1 MSHNQ
6 AVGASHDE
14 PKIEGLQPGAK
25 LLRGQY
31 EILRYLSN
39 GGFGITYL
47 ARDSLERDVVIK
59 ECFPGALCR
68 RNGDLVEPG
77 DPAHKEDL
85 RAIIDL
91 FIQEAR
97 NHARLVHPNIVDVHQ
112 VFEDNNTAYIA
123 MDLIRGCDLLDYV
136 ENPENDA
143 GPDFIVQVTEK
154 MLSAVSF
161 IHQSGMLHRDIS
173 PDNIL
178 IDENGDPVLIDFGAA
193 REQAANKS
201 AALLTLRVIKDG
213 YSPHEFYVR
222 GADQGPSSDLYV
234 LAATLYHAIS
244 GERPIDGQSRLNAFN
259 NGQDDPYTPLTG
271 RFPGY
276 PDGFLEA
283 IDKAM
288 EVHTTDRLQSALDW
302 LRMFRGPG
310 VMFDTFA
317 YRPVSVIV
325 AMDREDEEAEK
336 ARIKAES
343 ENAEAVVTALLAG
356 NADIALGGEAKQDD
370 ELEQLSGKDETP
382 VAVDTVVQSG
392 SSGSGKL
399 VTGIILIAIALAAGG
414 YFVMSQNGAGTGSER
429 AVESVQPA
437 AQVAETDA
445 LAEPPVSDQ
454 ETSTTPTTDPISE
467 QPVEQALVETAEP
480 AATEAATAD
489 PEAASPALQATEATV
504 APESASAEPQPESAA
519 ETSEPQVTT
528 DAQIADVAADAP
540 VADIATDTQAA
551 DAGSGNAPDS
561 ATTAEEQAS
570 DDVAGTTQPPVAP
583 TATPVE
589 QQVAFAHWDVEIP
602 FETARRRASTGNL
615 ISVTGVDPD
624 SDLSVI
630 GDWIEKGTS
639 IFTLNG
645 EPVRSDA
652 SLGAQVLDN
661 FNLDPD
667 GYVRVAARYRSLGE
681 TRAQNGLLALP
692 AVRSVGLANGYGFS
706 VAGAGND
713 TWQTVV
719 TAVPADSADGLQMG
733 DVVLREAQSGLDL
746 NGSESLDAV
755 MAGLVAD
762 SQPQARFDVLRNG
775 AEVAVTMQLAQ
786 E

>member
-6 AVGASHDE
+6 AVGATHDE

-68 RNGDLVEPG
+68 RNGDLVEPN
-77 DPAHKEDL
+77 DPSFKDDL
-85 RAIIDL
+85 RSIIDL

-112 VFEDNNTAYIA
+112 VFEDNDTAYIA

-136 ENPENDA
+136 ENPENDG

-259 NGQDDPYTPLTG
+259 IGQDDPYTPLTG
-271 RFPGY
+271 RFEGY

-288 EVHTTDRLQSALDW
+288 EVHATDRLQSALDW

-325 AMDREDEEAEK
+325 GMDRKDKEEEK

-356 NADIALGGEAKQDD
+356 NSDIVLGNEDK
-370 ELEQLSGKDETP
+370 KDVDLTKISKKEETP

-392 SSGSGKL
+392 SGGSGKL
-399 VTGIILIAIALAAGG
+399 IAGAAVVAVALAAGG
-414 YFVMSQNGAGTGSER
+414 FFVMSGDKTEDQAETPV
-429 AVESVQPA
+429 AQPA
-437 AQVAETDA
+437 ADIQSAETEA
-445 LAEPPVSDQ
+445 PV
-454 ETSTTPTTDPISE
+454 TDPSVTEATDPEPEVAIAPE
-467 QPVEQALVETAEP
+467 PKPEEPVEQAQPVPAEP
-480 AATEAATAD
+480 AATETASAD
-489 PEAASPALQATEATV
+489 TERSEVPAQSEEATDI
-504 APESASAEPQPESAA
+504 AA
-519 ETSEPQVTT
+519 VSEIETPAT
-528 DAQIADVAADAP
+528 DAIAN
-540 VADIATDTQAA
+540 
-551 DAGSGNAPDS
+551 AGVPA
-561 ATTAEEQAS
+561 
-570 DDVAGTTQPPVAP
+570 
-583 TATPVE
+583 E
-589 QQVAFAHWDVEIP
+589 QQVAFAHWDVDIP
-602 FETARRRASTGNL
+602 FQTSRRRGSTGAT
-615 ISVTGVDPD
+615 IAVTGVDANQD
-624 SDLSVI
+624 MSVI
-630 GDWIEKGTS
+630 GDWVQRGAVIY
-639 IFTLNG
+639 TLNG
-645 EPVRSDA
+645 SPVRQDVPFA
-652 SLGAQVLDN
+652 AQVLDN
-661 FNLDPD
+661 LKVDAD
-667 GYVRVAARYRSLGE
+667 GYTRVAARYRPLGQ

-692 AVRSVGLANGYGFS
+692 AIRSVGLENGYTFTVS
-706 VAGAGND
+706 AEGNSG
-713 TWQTVV
+713 WQTTVN
-719 TAVPADSADGLQMG
+719 AVPADAAGSLQKD
-733 DVVLREAQSGLDL
+733 DVLLNESHSGITFD
-746 NGSESLDAV
+746 GSESLDEMLA
-755 MAGLVAD
+755 ALV
-762 SQPQARFDVLRNG
+762 SSEQPEANLTVLRNG
-775 AEVAVTMQLAQ
+775 AETAAIMQLAQ

>member
-6 AVGASHDE
+6 AVDATHDE

-59 ECFPGALCR
+59 ECYPGALCHR
-68 RNGDLVEPG
+68 DGDLVAPN
-77 DPAHKEDL
+77 DPAYKDDL

-91 FIQEAR
+91 FILEAR

-112 VFEDNNTAYIA
+112 VFEDNDTAYIA

-136 ENPENDA
+136 ENPENES
-143 GPDFIVQVTEK
+143 GPDFIVQLTEK

-222 GADQGPSSDLYV
+222 GSEQGPSSDLYV

-244 GERPIDGQSRLNAFN
+244 GERPIDGQTRLNAFN
-259 NGQDDPYTPLTG
+259 NSQPDPYEPLTG
-271 RFPGY
+271 RVEGY
-276 PDGFLEA
+276 PEGFLEA

-288 EVHTTDRLQSALDW
+288 EIHATDRLQTALDW

-325 AMDREDEEAEK
+325 GMDRTDKEEEK

-356 NADIALGGEAKQDD
+356 NSDIVLGNENKSDKDVAQFSASDD
-370 ELEQLSGKDETP
+370 AS
-382 VAVDTVVQSG
+382 VAVDTVVKSG
-392 SSGSGKL
+392 SGGSGKL
-399 VTGIILIAIALAAGG
+399 LAGVAVAAIAIAGG
-414 YFVMSQNGAGTGSER
+414 YFALSGDQSEPQ
-429 AVESVQPA
+429 AEVA
-437 AQVAETDA
+437 TVAEPTA
-445 LAEPPVSDQ
+445 VAEQSLTT
-454 ETSTTPTTDPISE
+454 ETTGL
-467 QPVEQALVETAEP
+467 PVEQDQAEAAEP
-480 AATEAATAD
+480 VATEAAAGAPAAD
-489 PEAASPALQATEATV
+489 EPTPTETATEVSAQ
-504 APESASAEPQPESAA
+504 ES
-519 ETSEPQVTT
+519 ETSEPAVS
-528 DAQIADVAADAP
+528 DAP
-540 VADIATDTQAA
+540 SAA
-551 DAGSGNAPDS
+551 E
-561 ATTAEEQAS
+561 AE
-570 DDVAGTTQPPVAP
+570 
-583 TATPVE
+583 TATKAAEAEAAPAVPVNLSDV
-589 QQVAFAHWDVEIP
+589 QVAYSHWDVDVP
-602 FETARRRASTGNL
+602 FRVTRRSNSTGTVFS
-615 ISVTGVDPD
+615 IASVDANQ
-624 SDLSVI
+624 DLAVI
-630 GDWIEKGTS
+630 GEWVQRGAT

-645 EPVRSDA
+645 RPVRSDM
-652 SLGAQVLDN
+652 SLAAQVLDS
-661 FNLDPD
+661 LKVDPD
-667 GYVRVAARYRSLGE
+667 GYTRVAARYRPLGQ

-692 AVRSVGLANGYGFS
+692 VIRSVGLENGFTLTVQNDGD
-706 VAGAGND
+706 AG
-713 TWQTVV
+713 WQTVV
-719 TAVPADSADGLQMG
+719 KGVPAENGGSLQVG
-733 DVVLREAQSGLDL
+733 DVLIAESGTDATF

-755 MAGLVAD
+755 LTDLVAA
-762 SQPQARFDVLRNG
+762 SRPEATFTVLRDG
-775 AEVAVTMQLAQ
+775 AETTAVMPLAQ

>member
-31 EILRYLSN
+31 EILSYLSN

-68 RNGDLVEPG
+68 RDGDLVEAA
-77 DPAHKEDL
+77 DPSYSEDL
-85 RAIIDL
+85 RAIVDL

-123 MDLIRGCDLLDYV
+123 MDLIRGCDLLDYMDK
-136 ENPENDA
+136 PENES

-222 GADQGPSSDLYV
+222 GAEQGPSSDLYV

-259 NGQDDPYTPLTG
+259 NGQEDPYTPLTG
-271 RFPGY
+271 RFEGY
-276 PDGFLEA
+276 PEGFLEA

-288 EVHTTDRLQSALDW
+288 EVHATDRLQSALDW

-325 AMDREDEEAEK
+325 GMDREDKEAEK

-356 NADIALGGEAKQDD
+356 NADIVMGNEDKAEED
-370 ELEQLSGKDETP
+370 LSKLSPREEP
-382 VAVDTVVQSG
+382 AVAVDTVVKSG
-392 SSGSGKL
+392 SSGNGKL
-399 VTGIILIAIALAAGG
+399 LAGVAVVAIALAAGG
-414 YFVMSQNGAGTGSER
+414 YVMMSGDADKAETAAAMAPATEAAEPATA
-429 AVESVQPA
+429 AVETETASVEPA
-437 AQVAETDA
+437 QKEEPSQELEQVSAA
-445 LAEPPVSDQ
+445 V
-454 ETSTTPTTDPISE
+454 
-467 QPVEQALVETAEP
+467 QPVEQEPVETAETV
-480 AATEAATAD
+480 ATEAA
-489 PEAASPALQATEATV
+489 PAETVTEEATPEETAAAPEETAV
-504 APESASAEPQPESAA
+504 APEETAAAPEVTAPEAEAPA
-519 ETSEPQVTT
+519 
-528 DAQIADVAADAP
+528 AP
-540 VADIATDTQAA
+540 V
-551 DAGSGNAPDS
+551 NL
-561 ATTAEEQAS
+561 AEA
-570 DDVAGTTQPPVAP
+570 
-583 TATPVE
+583 
-589 QQVAFAHWDVEIP
+589 QVAFSHWDVEVP
-602 FETARRRASTGNL
+602 FDTSRRRASTGNMFS
-615 ISVTGVDPD
+615 ITGLDANQD
-624 SDLSVI
+624 MSVI
-630 GDWIEKGTS
+630 GDWVQRGAT

-645 EPVRSDA
+645 KPVRDDA
-652 SLGAQVLDN
+652 SFAAQVLE
-661 FNLDPD
+661 NLQVDPD
-667 GYVRVAARYRSLGE
+667 GYLRVAARYRPLGE

-692 AVRSVGLANGYGFS
+692 AFRTIGLESGYGFS
-706 VAGAGND
+706 VNGNGAGG
-713 TWQTVV
+713 WQTVV
-719 TAVPADSADGLQMG
+719 TEVPEGASGSLQTG
-733 DVVLREAQSGLDL
+733 DVLVSEAETGIAFE
-746 NGSESLDAV
+746 GPESLDAV
-755 MAGLVAD
+755 LAQLVSD
-762 SQPQARFDVLRNG
+762 EQPQARFTVSRNG
-775 AEVAVTMQLAQ
+775 ADTGATMPLAQ

>member
-6 AVGASHDE
+6 AVGATHDE

-68 RNGDLVEPG
+68 RNGDLVEPN
-77 DPAHKEDL
+77 DPSFKDDL
-85 RAIIDL
+85 RSIIDL

-112 VFEDNNTAYIA
+112 VFEDNDTAYIA

-136 ENPENDA
+136 ENPENDG

-271 RFPGY
+271 RFEGY

-288 EVHTTDRLQSALDW
+288 EVHATDRLQSALDW

-325 AMDREDEEAEK
+325 GMDRKDKEEEK

-356 NADIALGGEAKQDD
+356 NSDIVLGKEDK
-370 ELEQLSGKDETP
+370 KDVDLTKISKKEETP

-392 SSGSGKL
+392 SGGSGKL
-399 VTGIILIAIALAAGG
+399 IAGAAVVAVALAAGG
-414 YFVMSQNGAGTGSER
+414 FFVMSGDKTEDQAETPV
-429 AVESVQPA
+429 AQPA
-437 AQVAETDA
+437 ADIQSAETEA
-445 LAEPPVSDQ
+445 PV
-454 ETSTTPTTDPISE
+454 TDPSVTEATDPEPDVAIAPE
-467 QPVEQALVETAEP
+467 PKPEEPVEQAQPVPAEP
-480 AATEAATAD
+480 AATETVSAD
-489 PEAASPALQATEATV
+489 TELSEDPSHSEQATDI
-504 APESASAEPQPESAA
+504 AA
-519 ETSEPQVTT
+519 VSEIETPAT
-528 DAQIADVAADAP
+528 DAIAN
-540 VADIATDTQAA
+540 
-551 DAGSGNAPDS
+551 AGVPA
-561 ATTAEEQAS
+561 
-570 DDVAGTTQPPVAP
+570 
-583 TATPVE
+583 E
-589 QQVAFAHWDVEIP
+589 QQVAFAHWDVDIP
-602 FETARRRASTGNL
+602 FQTSRRRGSTGAT
-615 ISVTGVDPD
+615 IAVTGVDANQD
-624 SDLSVI
+624 MSVI
-630 GDWIEKGTS
+630 GDWVQRGAVIY
-639 IFTLNG
+639 TLNG
-645 EPVRSDA
+645 SPVRQDVPFA
-652 SLGAQVLDN
+652 AQVLDN
-661 FNLDPD
+661 LKVDAD
-667 GYVRVAARYRSLGE
+667 GYTRVAARYRPLGQ

-692 AVRSVGLANGYGFS
+692 AIRSVGLENGYTFTVS
-706 VAGAGND
+706 AEGNSG
-713 TWQTVV
+713 WQTTVN
-719 TAVPADSADGLQMG
+719 AVPADAAGSLQKD
-733 DVVLREAQSGLDL
+733 DVLLNESHSGITFD
-746 NGSESLDAV
+746 GSESLDEMLA
-755 MAGLVAD
+755 ALV
-762 SQPQARFDVLRNG
+762 SSEQPEANLTVLRNG
-775 AEVAVTMQLAQ
+775 AETAAIMQLAQ

>member
-31 EILRYLSN
+31 EILSYLSN

-68 RNGDLVEPG
+68 RDGDLVEAA
-77 DPAHKEDL
+77 DPSYSEDL
-85 RAIIDL
+85 RAIVDL

-123 MDLIRGCDLLDYV
+123 MDLIRGCDLLDYMDK
-136 ENPENDA
+136 PENES

-222 GADQGPSSDLYV
+222 GAEQGPSSDLYV

-259 NGQDDPYTPLTG
+259 NGQEDPYTPLTG
-271 RFPGY
+271 RFEGY
-276 PDGFLEA
+276 PEGFLEA

-288 EVHTTDRLQSALDW
+288 EVHATDRLQSALDW

-325 AMDREDEEAEK
+325 GMDREDKEAEK

-356 NADIALGGEAKQDD
+356 NSDIVMGNEDKASEDLTK
-370 ELEQLSGKDETP
+370 LSPREEP
-382 VAVDTVVQSG
+382 AVAVDTVVKSG
-392 SSGSGKL
+392 SSGNGKL
-399 VTGIILIAIALAAGG
+399 LAGVAVVAIALAAGG
-414 YFVMSQNGAGTGSER
+414 YVMMSGDADKVETAAAAPATEATEPATA
-429 AVESVQPA
+429 AVETETAAVGA
-437 AQVAETDA
+437 AQTE
-445 LAEPPVSDQ
+445 EPSQELEQVSAAV
-454 ETSTTPTTDPISE
+454 
-467 QPVEQALVETAEP
+467 QPVEQEPVETAETV
-480 AATEAATAD
+480 ATEAAPAETVTE
-489 PEAASPALQATEATV
+489 EAAPEETAAAPEETAV
-504 APESASAEPQPESAA
+504 APEETAAAPEVTAPEAEAPA
-519 ETSEPQVTT
+519 
-528 DAQIADVAADAP
+528 AP
-540 VADIATDTQAA
+540 V
-551 DAGSGNAPDS
+551 NL
-561 ATTAEEQAS
+561 AEA
-570 DDVAGTTQPPVAP
+570 
-583 TATPVE
+583 
-589 QQVAFAHWDVEIP
+589 QVAFSHWDVEVP
-602 FETARRRASTGNL
+602 FDTSRRRASTGNMFS
-615 ISVTGVDPD
+615 ITGVDANQD
-624 SDLSVI
+624 MSVI
-630 GDWIEKGTS
+630 GDWVQRGAT

-645 EPVRSDA
+645 KPVRDDA
-652 SLGAQVLDN
+652 SFAAQVLE
-661 FNLDPD
+661 NLQVDPD
-667 GYVRVAARYRSLGE
+667 GYLRVAARYRPLGE

-692 AVRSVGLANGYGFS
+692 AFRTIGLENGYGFS
-706 VAGAGND
+706 VNGNGAGG
-713 TWQTVV
+713 WQIVV
-719 TAVPADSADGLQMG
+719 TEVPEGASGSLQTG
-733 DVVLREAQSGLDL
+733 DVLVSEAETGLAFE
-746 NGSESLDAV
+746 GPESLDAV
-755 MAGLVAD
+755 LAKLVSD
-762 SQPQARFDVLRNG
+762 EQPQAQFAVSRNG
-775 AEVAVTMQLAQ
+775 ADANATMPLAQ

>member
-31 EILRYLSN
+31 EILSYLSN

-68 RNGDLVEPG
+68 RDGDIVEAA
-77 DPAHKEDL
+77 DPSYSEDL
-85 RAIIDL
+85 RAIVDL

-123 MDLIRGCDLLDYV
+123 MDLIRGCDLLDYMDK
-136 ENPENDA
+136 PENES

-222 GADQGPSSDLYV
+222 GAEQGPSSDLYV

-259 NGQDDPYTPLTG
+259 NGQEDPYSPLTG
-271 RFPGY
+271 RFEGY
-276 PDGFLEA
+276 PEGFLEA

-288 EVHTTDRLQSALDW
+288 EVHATDRLQSALDW

-325 AMDREDEEAEK
+325 GMDREDKEAEK

-356 NADIALGGEAKQDD
+356 NSDIVMGNEDKAEED
-370 ELEQLSGKDETP
+370 LSKLSPREEP
-382 VAVDTVVQSG
+382 AVAVDTVVKSG
-392 SSGSGKL
+392 SSGNGKL
-399 VTGIILIAIALAAGG
+399 LAGVAVVAIALAAGG
-414 YFVMSQNGAGTGSER
+414 YVMMSGDADKAETAAAVAPATEAVEPATA
-429 AVESVQPA
+429 AVESETA
-437 AQVAETDA
+437 AVETAQTEEPSQELEQVSAA
-445 LAEPPVSDQ
+445 V
-454 ETSTTPTTDPISE
+454 
-467 QPVEQALVETAEP
+467 QPVEQEPVQTAE
-480 AATEAATAD
+480 TV
-489 PEAASPALQATEATV
+489 ATEATPAETVTEEATTEEAAVANEGTAAEPEETAV
-504 APESASAEPQPESAA
+504 APEVTAPEAEAPA
-519 ETSEPQVTT
+519 
-528 DAQIADVAADAP
+528 AP
-540 VADIATDTQAA
+540 V
-551 DAGSGNAPDS
+551 NL
-561 ATTAEEQAS
+561 AEA
-570 DDVAGTTQPPVAP
+570 
-583 TATPVE
+583 
-589 QQVAFAHWDVEIP
+589 QVAFSHWDVEVP
-602 FETARRRASTGNL
+602 FDTSRRRASTGNMFS
-615 ISVTGVDPD
+615 ITGVDANQD
-624 SDLSVI
+624 MSVI
-630 GDWIEKGTS
+630 GDWVQRGAT

-645 EPVRSDA
+645 KPVRDDA
-652 SLGAQVLDN
+652 SFAAQVLE
-661 FNLDPD
+661 NLQVDPD
-667 GYVRVAARYRSLGE
+667 GYLRVAARYRPLGE

-692 AVRSVGLANGYGFS
+692 AFRTIGLENGYGFS
-706 VAGAGND
+706 VNGNGVGG
-713 TWQTVV
+713 WQTVV
-719 TAVPADSADGLQMG
+719 TEVPEGASGSLQTG
-733 DVVLREAQSGLDL
+733 DVLVSEAETGLAFE
-746 NGSESLDAV
+746 GPESLDAV
-755 MAGLVAD
+755 LAQLVSD
-762 SQPQARFDVLRNG
+762 EQPQARFTVSRNG
-775 AEVAVTMQLAQ
+775 ADTGATMPLAQ

>member
-6 AVGASHDE
+6 AVGATHDE

-68 RNGDLVEPG
+68 RNGDLVEPN
-77 DPAHKEDL
+77 DPSFKDDL
-85 RAIIDL
+85 RSIIDL

-112 VFEDNNTAYIA
+112 VFEDNDTAYIA

-136 ENPENDA
+136 ENPENNG

-271 RFPGY
+271 RFEGY

-288 EVHTTDRLQSALDW
+288 EVHATDRLQSALDW

-325 AMDREDEEAEK
+325 GMDRKDKEEEK

-356 NADIALGGEAKQDD
+356 NSDIVLGNEDK
-370 ELEQLSGKDETP
+370 KDVDLTKISKKEETP

-392 SSGSGKL
+392 SGGSGKL
-399 VTGIILIAIALAAGG
+399 IAGAAVVAVALAAGG
-414 YFVMSQNGAGTGSER
+414 FFAMSGDKTEDQAETPV
-429 AVESVQPA
+429 AQPA
-437 AQVAETDA
+437 ADIQSAETEA
-445 LAEPPVSDQ
+445 LV
-454 ETSTTPTTDPISE
+454 TDPSVTEATDPEPEVAIAPE
-467 QPVEQALVETAEP
+467 PKPEEPVEQAQPVPAEP
-480 AATEAATAD
+480 AATETASAD
-489 PEAASPALQATEATV
+489 TERSEVPAQSEEATDITAV
-504 APESASAEPQPESAA
+504 SEI
-519 ETSEPQVTT
+519 ETPAT
-528 DAQIADVAADAP
+528 DAIAN
-540 VADIATDTQAA
+540 
-551 DAGSGNAPDS
+551 AGVPA
-561 ATTAEEQAS
+561 
-570 DDVAGTTQPPVAP
+570 
-583 TATPVE
+583 E
-589 QQVAFAHWDVEIP
+589 QQVAFAHWDVDIP
-602 FETARRRASTGNL
+602 FQTSRRRGSTGAT
-615 ISVTGVDPD
+615 IAVTGVDANQD
-624 SDLSVI
+624 MSVI
-630 GDWIEKGTS
+630 GDWVQRGAVIY
-639 IFTLNG
+639 TLNG
-645 EPVRSDA
+645 SPVRQDVPFA
-652 SLGAQVLDN
+652 AQVLDN
-661 FNLDPD
+661 LKVDAD
-667 GYVRVAARYRSLGE
+667 GYTRVAARYRPLGQ

-692 AVRSVGLANGYGFS
+692 AIRSVGLENGYTFTVS
-706 VAGAGND
+706 AEGNSG
-713 TWQTVV
+713 WQTTVN
-719 TAVPADSADGLQMG
+719 AVPADAAGSLQKD
-733 DVVLREAQSGLDL
+733 DVLLNESHSGITFD
-746 NGSESLDAV
+746 GSESLDEMLA
-755 MAGLVAD
+755 ALV
-762 SQPQARFDVLRNG
+762 SSEQPEANLTVLRNG
-775 AEVAVTMQLAQ
+775 AETAAIMQLAQ

>member
-1 MSHNQ
+1 MSRNQ

-14 PKIEGLQPGAK
+14 PKIEGLEPGAK

-59 ECFPGALCR
+59 ECYPGALCR
-68 RNGDLVEPG
+68 RNGDLVEPN
-77 DPAHKEDL
+77 DPSYQEDL

-112 VFEDNNTAYIA
+112 VFEDNDTAYIA

-136 ENPENDA
+136 ENPENDG

-193 REQAANKS
+193 REQAAHQS

-222 GADQGPSSDLYV
+222 GAEQGPSSDLYV

-244 GERPIDGQSRLNAFN
+244 GERPIDGQTRLNAFN
-259 NGQDDPYTPLTG
+259 SSQDDPYTPLAG
-271 RFPGY
+271 QFEGY
-276 PDGFLEA
+276 PEGFLEA

-288 EVHTTDRLQSALDW
+288 EVHATDRLQNALEW
-302 LRMFRGPG
+302 LRMFRGPS
-310 VMFDTFA
+310 VMFDSFA

-325 AMDREDEEAEK
+325 GMDRKDDEEEK

-356 NADIALGGEAKQDD
+356 NQDIVIGNDDDKDLAKFAPKADE
-370 ELEQLSGKDETP
+370 P
-382 VAVDTVVQSG
+382 VAVDTVVQNRSG
-392 SSGSGKL
+392 GSGKM
-399 VTGIILIAIALAAGG
+399 IAGLAVVAALAAGG
-414 YFVMSQNGAGTGSER
+414 YIFMESNKGTDISSTTEIATPAAETAEPAVIAAEPAEEKTEVAAAPVEEPPEVAAPVSADTT
-429 AVESVQPA
+429 AVETLQT
-437 AQVAETDA
+437 ETETA
-445 LAEPPVSDQ
+445 VVTPAEPVTIQ
-454 ETSTTPTTDPISE
+454 EEDPQE
-467 QPVEQALVETAEP
+467 QPVEQTQAKPAALNEAEAKTAEGTAETETP
-480 AATEAATAD
+480 AAPAA
-489 PEAASPALQATEATV
+489 PVNL
-504 APESASAEPQPESAA
+504 A
-519 ETSEPQVTT
+519 ET
-528 DAQIADVAADAP
+528 
-540 VADIATDTQAA
+540 
-551 DAGSGNAPDS
+551 
-561 ATTAEEQAS
+561 
-570 DDVAGTTQPPVAP
+570 
-583 TATPVE
+583 
-589 QQVAFAHWDVEIP
+589 QVAFAHWDVEIP
-602 FETARRRASTGNL
+602 FATAKRRASTGNV
-615 ISVTGVDPD
+615 IAVTEVDPSLD
-624 SDLSVI
+624 MGVI
-630 GDWIEKGTS
+630 GEWVQRGAA

-645 EPVRSDA
+645 NPVRSDVTFA
-652 SLGAQVLDN
+652 AQVLDD
-661 FNLDPD
+661 LKVDPD
-667 GYVRVAARYRSLGE
+667 GYIRVSARYRPLGK

-692 AVRSVGLANGYGFS
+692 AHRKLGLENGFAFDIRHNGD
-706 VAGAGND
+706 G
-713 TWQTVV
+713 WQTVV
-719 TAVPADSADGLQMG
+719 TSAPAGKAGGLRQG
-733 DVVLREAQSGLDL
+733 DVLRNETHTGLAID
-746 NGSESLDAV
+746 GPESLDAV
-755 MAGLVAD
+755 LADLV
-762 SQPQARFDVLRNG
+762 SENQPQARLTVLRNG
-775 AEVAVTMQLAQ
+775 ADTSATMPLAR

>member
-31 EILRYLSN
+31 EILSYLSN

-68 RNGDLVEPG
+68 RDGDLVEAA
-77 DPAHKEDL
+77 DPSYSEDL
-85 RAIIDL
+85 RAIVDL

-123 MDLIRGCDLLDYV
+123 MDLIRGCDLLDYMDK
-136 ENPENDA
+136 PENES

-222 GADQGPSSDLYV
+222 GAEQGPSSDLYV

-259 NGQDDPYTPLTG
+259 NGQEDPYTPLTG
-271 RFPGY
+271 RFEGY
-276 PDGFLEA
+276 PEGFLEA

-288 EVHTTDRLQSALDW
+288 EVHATDRLQSALDW

-325 AMDREDEEAEK
+325 GMDREDKEAEK

-356 NADIALGGEAKQDD
+356 NSDIVMGNEDKAEED
-370 ELEQLSGKDETP
+370 LSKLSPREEP
-382 VAVDTVVQSG
+382 AVAVDTVVKSG
-392 SSGSGKL
+392 SSGNGKL
-399 VTGIILIAIALAAGG
+399 LAGVAVVAIALAAGG
-414 YFVMSQNGAGTGSER
+414 YVMMSGDTDKAETAAAVTPATEAAEPATA
-429 AVESVQPA
+429 AVESETA
-437 AQVAETDA
+437 AVETAQAEEPSQELEQVSAA
-445 LAEPPVSDQ
+445 V
-454 ETSTTPTTDPISE
+454 
-467 QPVEQALVETAEP
+467 QPVEQEPVETAETV
-480 AATEAATAD
+480 ATEAAPAETVTEEATPEETAAAPEETAAAPEETATAPEVTA
-489 PEAASPALQATEATV
+489 PEAEVQA
-504 APESASAEPQPESAA
+504 
-519 ETSEPQVTT
+519 
-528 DAQIADVAADAP
+528 AP
-540 VADIATDTQAA
+540 V
-551 DAGSGNAPDS
+551 NL
-561 ATTAEEQAS
+561 AEA
-570 DDVAGTTQPPVAP
+570 
-583 TATPVE
+583 
-589 QQVAFAHWDVEIP
+589 QVAFSHWDVEVP
-602 FETARRRASTGNL
+602 FDTSRRRASTGNMFS
-615 ISVTGVDPD
+615 ITGVDANQD
-624 SDLSVI
+624 MSVI
-630 GDWIEKGTS
+630 GDWVQRGAT

-645 EPVRSDA
+645 KPVRDDA
-652 SLGAQVLDN
+652 SFAAQVLE
-661 FNLDPD
+661 NLQVDPD
-667 GYVRVAARYRSLGE
+667 GYLRVAARYRPLGE

-692 AVRSVGLANGYGFS
+692 AFRTIGLENGYGFS
-706 VAGAGND
+706 VNGNGAGG
-713 TWQTVV
+713 WQTVV
-719 TAVPADSADGLQMG
+719 TEVPEGASGSLQTG
-733 DVVLREAQSGLDL
+733 DVLVSEAETGLAFE
-746 NGSESLDAV
+746 GPESLDAV
-755 MAGLVAD
+755 LAQLV
-762 SQPQARFDVLRNG
+762 SGEQPQAQFAVSRNG
-775 AEVAVTMQLAQ
+775 ADANATMPLAQ

>member
-31 EILRYLSN
+31 EILSYLSN

-68 RNGDLVEPG
+68 RDGDLVEAA
-77 DPAHKEDL
+77 DPSYSEDL
-85 RAIIDL
+85 RAIVDL

-123 MDLIRGCDLLDYV
+123 MDLIRGCDLLDYMDK
-136 ENPENDA
+136 PENES
-143 GPDFIVQVTEK
+143 GPEFIVQVTEK

-222 GADQGPSSDLYV
+222 GAEQGPSSDLYV

-259 NGQDDPYTPLTG
+259 NGQEDPYTPLTG
-271 RFPGY
+271 RFEGY
-276 PDGFLEA
+276 PEGFLEA

-288 EVHTTDRLQSALDW
+288 EVHATDRLQSALDW

-325 AMDREDEEAEK
+325 GMDREDKEAEK

-356 NADIALGGEAKQDD
+356 NSDIVMGNEDKASEDLTK
-370 ELEQLSGKDETP
+370 LSPREEP
-382 VAVDTVVQSG
+382 AVAVDTVVKSG
-392 SSGSGKL
+392 SSGNGKL
-399 VTGIILIAIALAAGG
+399 LAGVAVVAIALAAGG
-414 YFVMSQNGAGTGSER
+414 YVMMSGDADTAETAAAAPATEAAEPATA
-429 AVESVQPA
+429 AVESETPA
-437 AQVAETDA
+437 VETAQIE
-445 LAEPPVSDQ
+445 EPSQELEQVSAAV
-454 ETSTTPTTDPISE
+454 
-467 QPVEQALVETAEP
+467 QPVEQEPVETAETV
-480 AATEAATAD
+480 ATEAAPAAAVTEDATPDETAV
-489 PEAASPALQATEATV
+489 ASEETTV
-504 APESASAEPQPESAA
+504 APELAAPEAE
-519 ETSEPQVTT
+519 
-528 DAQIADVAADAP
+528 AP
-540 VADIATDTQAA
+540 
-551 DAGSGNAPDS
+551 
-561 ATTAEEQAS
+561 
-570 DDVAGTTQPPVAP
+570 
-583 TATPVE
+583 ATPVNLAE
-589 QQVAFAHWDVEIP
+589 AQVAFSHWDVEVP
-602 FETARRRASTGNL
+602 FDTSRRRASTGNMFS
-615 ISVTGVDPD
+615 ITGVDANQD
-624 SDLSVI
+624 MSVI
-630 GDWIEKGTS
+630 GDWVQRGAT

-645 EPVRSDA
+645 KPVRDDA
-652 SLGAQVLDN
+652 SFAAQVLE
-661 FNLDPD
+661 NLQVDPD
-667 GYVRVAARYRSLGE
+667 GYLRVAARYRPLGE

-692 AVRSVGLANGYGFS
+692 AFRTIGLENGYGFS
-706 VAGAGND
+706 VNGNGAGG
-713 TWQTVV
+713 WQTVV
-719 TAVPADSADGLQMG
+719 TEVPEGASSTLQAG
-733 DVVLREAQSGLDL
+733 DVLVSEAETGLAFE
-746 NGSESLDAV
+746 GPESLDAV
-755 MAGLVAD
+755 LAQLVSD
-762 SQPQARFDVLRNG
+762 EQPQAQFAVSRNG
-775 AEVAVTMQLAQ
+775 ADTGATMPLAQ

>member
-6 AVGASHDE
+6 AVGATHDE

-31 EILRYLSN
+31 EILRFLSN

-68 RNGDLVEPG
+68 RNGDLVEPA
-77 DPAHKEDL
+77 DPSHTEDL
-85 RAIIDL
+85 RSIIDL

-136 ENPENDA
+136 ENPENEG

-244 GERPIDGQSRLNAFN
+244 GERPIDGQTRLNAFN
-259 NGQDDPYTPLTG
+259 NGQDDPYAPLAG
-271 RFPGY
+271 RFDGY
-276 PDGFLEA
+276 PEGFLDA

-288 EVHTTDRLQSALDW
+288 EVHATDRLQSALDW

-325 AMDREDEEAEK
+325 GMDRQDKEAEK

-356 NADIALGGEAKQDD
+356 NADIALGKEGTKEEELAKFAAKED
-370 ELEQLSGKDETP
+370 TP

-392 SSGSGKL
+392 SGGNGKL
-399 VTGIILIAIALAAGG
+399 VAGAAVVVAVVAAGG
-414 YFVMSQNGAGTGSER
+414 FFLMTNDKAQPETETAAV
-429 AVESVQPA
+429 AVEAPTQAEEPVLIPVTE
-437 AQVAETDA
+437 AQTPEPEVATA
-445 LAEPPVSDQ
+445 K
-454 ETSTTPTTDPISE
+454 
-467 QPVEQALVETAEP
+467 PVEQAQAETAEP
-480 AATEAATAD
+480 ATTEVAPAEPAVA
-489 PEAASPALQATEATV
+489 EAETV
-504 APESASAEPQPESAA
+504 AVTPEPEPPAAPANPVDLAE
-519 ETSEPQVTT
+519 
-528 DAQIADVAADAP
+528 
-540 VADIATDTQAA
+540 
-551 DAGSGNAPDS
+551 N
-561 ATTAEEQAS
+561 
-570 DDVAGTTQPPVAP
+570 
-583 TATPVE
+583 
-589 QQVAFAHWDVEIP
+589 QVAFAHWDVEIP
-602 FETARRRASTGNL
+602 FTTSRRRASTGNV
-615 ISVTGVDPD
+615 IAVTGVDLERD
-624 SDLSVI
+624 MTII
-630 GDWIEKGTS
+630 GDWVQRGAA

-645 EPVRSDA
+645 DPIRADA
-652 SLGAQVLDN
+652 SLAAHVLDN
-661 FNLDPD
+661 LKVDPD
-667 GYVRVAARYRSLGE
+667 GYTRVAARYRPLGK

-692 AVRSVGLANGYGFS
+692 AIRSVGLENGYSFTIRGT
-706 VAGAGND
+706 GD
-713 TWQTVV
+713 TGWQTVV
-719 TAVPADSADGLQMG
+719 TDVPAKNAG
-733 DVVLREAQSGLDL
+733 DLRQGDILLSEAQTGAAID
-746 NGSESLDAV
+746 GPESLDAV
-755 MAGLVAD
+755 LADLVSKNNPEAHLTV
-762 SQPQARFDVLRNG
+762 SRNG
-775 AEVAVTMQLAQ
+775 AETSAVMQLAQ
-786 E
+786 EN